1 MFENIAYAASAAG
14 AGAEGGLGYLL
25 IQIFPFILL
34 FAVLYFVMIRPQQKR
49 MKEHRELIASVKRGD
64 QIVTSGGLI
73 GKVTKVEETEVTVE
87 FAKDVQVQVVK
98 STIAEVRGR
107 TAPKPANDSGSNGDK
122 PAPRTRR
129 KAKDNST
136 VSGN

>member
-1 MFENIAYAASAAG
+1 MFETMAYAASAAG
-14 AGAEGGLGYLL
+14 AGSEGGLSYLL

-34 FAVLYFVMIRPQQKR
+34 FGVLYFVMIRPQQKR

-64 QIVTSGGLI
+64 QIVTAGGMI
-73 GKVTKVEETEVTVE
+73 GKVTKVDETEVTVE

-98 STIAEVRGR
+98 ATIAEVRGR
-107 TAPKPANDSGSNGDK
+107 TAPKPANDSGNDGGK

-129 KAKDNST
+129 KAKDTT
-136 VSGN
+136 VSEN